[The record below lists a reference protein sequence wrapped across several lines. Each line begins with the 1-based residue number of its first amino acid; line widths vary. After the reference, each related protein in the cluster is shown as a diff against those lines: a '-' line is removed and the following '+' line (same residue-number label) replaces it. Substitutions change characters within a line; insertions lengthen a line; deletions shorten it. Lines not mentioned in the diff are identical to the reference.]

1 MHEWLHKLRL
11 RLWRRQARVLERSLR
26 ATGTSEGDWI
36 GANVAASAASS
47 GAGAQSGSHGAFAL
61 CGGHSDGGS

>member
-11 RLWRRQARVLERSLR
+11 RLWRRRERMLERSLR
-26 ATGTSEGDWI
+26 ATGTSEVDWI

-47 GAGAQSGSHGAFAL
+47 GAGAQSGSHGVVSL
-61 CGGHSDGGS
+61 MVV